1 MLSATMVSGVAVLL
15 LPAGRIWCGD
25 GLQGMREHGKNTLV
39 GRVGGKNGEK
49 RRSFPSVLYF
59 HTWHG
64 LTCLGALWV
73 C

>member
-39 GRVGGKNGEK
+39 GRVGGRE
-49 RRSFPSVLYF
+49 
-59 HTWHG
+59 
-64 LTCLGALWV
+64 GAGKEG
-73 C
+73 